1 MLFTSAR
8 TIFFPLMVARVACL
22 FISQNHLHYEWDE
35 SQGRF
40 FSVSEFC
47 LPLGAPFHPSLSYV
61 GERSPERS
69 RGTDITSGERESRE
83 SAITSMALHHN
94 IYYQLFEKQWQ
105 IAPARHRYFDAIPA
119 TRLAPAPW
127 NEGKSSSKS

>member
-1 MLFTSAR
+1 MVNGMRVRGVFFQCQNSVSLSALPSIPRFLSWEKDRRRDRAAR
-8 TIFFPLMVARVACL
+8 T
-22 FISQNHLHYEWDE
+22 S
-35 SQGRF
+35 S
-40 FSVSEFC
+40 
-47 LPLGAPFHPSLSYV
+47 
-61 GERSPERS
+61 
-69 RGTDITSGERESRE
+69 SGERESRE